1 VRGTNSRQTFYYWCY
16 YVYQTH
22 TLIWPTRQKIVV
34 EVIVSTFKS
43 RLSLP
48 SEIDSFSFT
57 LLLLFFPKVL
67 RGLPVG
73 LTHNFAGFMTPSQT
87 TQRSGRPAMVI
98 QFYNWKTGLMLST
111 SGIEMMMGI
120 LFQQTPWCF
129 ITNIGECP
137 TYGFFLG
144 QALFSNVMCICCL
157 PYELNSC
164 QFDYTL
170 SQFAIVF
177 P

>member
-57 LLLLFFPKVL
+57 LLLLFFSQSLTRLACWANPQFCRFYDPQPDYSAFREASYGHSILQLKNRTHAVYQWNRNDDGNPVPADTVMFHNQYWWVSYL
-67 RGLPVG
+67 RFFSRASIVFKCNVHLLLPLWAQFLPVW
-73 LTHNFAGFMTPSQT
+73 L
-87 TQRSGRPAMVI
+87 
-98 QFYNWKTGLMLST
+98 
-111 SGIEMMMGI
+111 
-120 LFQQTPWCF
+120 
-129 ITNIGECP
+129 
-137 TYGFFLG
+137 
-144 QALFSNVMCICCL
+144 
-157 PYELNSC
+157 
-164 QFDYTL
+164 
-170 SQFAIVF
+170 
-177 P
+177 